1 MNKESMKSIAS
12 LKTTVMG
19 KNLKNVFL
27 IDLYQR
33 GYRWTKR
40 EIQALLEDIAEFMD
54 TDSEGFYCLQP
65 LTVNTSRVDGENY
78 YWNVI
83 DGQQR
88 LTTIYLIYLYWFHQA
103 EKLPF
108 VLDYPDRSEMKNLLK
123 KMLQDSALSLQ
134 DESVS
139 QWTEYDINCFYV
151 WTAYKIIKNWFKNK
165 EDTFVEKFKNTFQD
179 VRMLWYDLKV
189 PPEKESQIFRDMNSG
204 KILLS
209 NDELIKGLLLR
220 RDKQQINEF
229 VRSKIAF
236 EWNLIESFLAD
247 NRLFACLVRKEYQ
260 QKYTARIGFVFDV
273 LATKYNQAEKLQ
285 VSEGSATFSFDVFY
299 EYLKKNDFR
308 EESLTALWNEVT
320 ALVAVFKEWY
330 KNPSFYNRI
339 GFLVNQSSRSVGNQ
353 SIKSIVGIVEK
364 YQTGKPE
371 EFKRYLQ
378 DSIKNGKTFK
388 SKVPLSRSYLNI
400 LINELKHNEHN
411 DVIHN
416 ILLLYNIAYLQA
428 DAYFDFDKYQNICW
442 NLEDINATA
451 DKELHFSNLDEA
463 KNPRKQW
470 LEEILALHIDHGAFA
485 SLKKEAQQALDRRSY
500 LYKDDPAFK
509 LEENSLYLKVIH
521 YFCGKKIEE
530 WGSSLGNLTL
540 LDENTNKHYHNDLF
554 PCKREKILKRVQ
566 RGFFIP
572 PCTLKV
578 FMKSFDG
585 MGNTL
590 MWTKEDA
597 EIYKKDILDTI
608 SVYLEIPA

>member
-1 MNKESMKSIAS
+1 MIFNYKDCIEHYGTDYKI
-12 LKTTVMG
+12 K
-19 KNLKNVFL
+19 
-27 IDLYQR
+27 
-33 GYRWTKR
+33 
-40 EIQALLEDIAEFMD
+40 QAL
-54 TDSEGFYCLQP
+54 
-65 LTVNTSRVDGENY
+65 
-78 YWNVI
+78 
-83 DGQQR
+83 
-88 LTTIYLIYLYWFHQA
+88 A
-103 EKLPF
+103 EKTLF
-108 VLDYPDRSEMKNLLK
+108 QKEKGLYSDKEFCSELELIVAKYPRAVFTGE
-123 KMLQDSALSLQ
+123 SA
-134 DESVS
+134 
-139 QWTEYDINCFYV
+139 FYYYGFTDV
-151 WTAYKIIKNWFKNK
+151 IPTHYFMATRR
-165 EDTFVEKFKNTFQD
+165 EDTRIKDKRVEQAFVKD
-179 VRMLWYDLKV
+179 SLYDFDKV
-189 PPEKESQIFRDMNSG
+189 TI
-204 KILLS
+204 
-209 NDELIKGLLLR
+209 
-220 RDKQQINEF
+220 
-229 VRSKIAF
+229 
-236 EWNLIESFLAD
+236 
-247 NRLFACLVRKEYQ
+247 EYQ
-260 QKYTARIGFVFDV
+260 NVEISIY
-273 LATKYNQAEKLQ
+273 
-285 VSEGSATFSFDVFY
+285 S
-299 EYLKKNDFR
+299 R
-308 EESLTALWNEVT
+308 ERL
-320 ALVAVFKEWY
+320 LVDLI
-330 KNPSFYNRI
+330 R
-339 GFLVNQSSRSVGNQ
+339 
-353 SIKSIVGIVEK
+353 
-364 YQTGKPE
+364 
-371 EFKRYLQ
+371 
-378 DSIKNGKTFK
+378 FK

>member
-1 MNKESMKSIAS
+1 
-12 LKTTVMG
+12 MG

-273 LATKYNQAEKLQ
+273 LATKYNQAEKL
-285 VSEGSATFSFDVFY
+285 
-299 EYLKKNDFR
+299 
-308 EESLTALWNEVT
+308 
-320 ALVAVFKEWY
+320 
-330 KNPSFYNRI
+330 P
-339 GFLVNQSSRSVGNQ
+339 
-353 SIKSIVGIVEK
+353 IK
-364 YQTGKPE
+364 
-371 EFKRYLQ
+371 
-378 DSIKNGKTFK
+378 
-388 SKVPLSRSYLNI
+388 
-400 LINELKHNEHN
+400 
-411 DVIHN
+411 
-416 ILLLYNIAYLQA
+416 
-428 DAYFDFDKYQNICW
+428 
-442 NLEDINATA
+442 
-451 DKELHFSNLDEA
+451 
-463 KNPRKQW
+463 
-470 LEEILALHIDHGAFA
+470 
-485 SLKKEAQQALDRRSY
+485 
-500 LYKDDPAFK
+500 LYKRPYSGRK
-509 LEENSLYLKVIH
+509 IH
-521 YFCGKKIEE
+521 FWFSTKGK
-530 WGSSLGNLTL
+530 
-540 LDENTNKHYHNDLF
+540 
-554 PCKREKILKRVQ
+554 
-566 RGFFIP
+566 
-572 PCTLKV
+572 
-578 FMKSFDG
+578 
-585 MGNTL
+585 
-590 MWTKEDA
+590 
-597 EIYKKDILDTI
+597 
-608 SVYLEIPA
+608 